1 MIQKVSGLFDRL
13 LLLCRELMKILI
25 CYRFEIFENA
35 RRRSRGIEILRDW
48 HLEFIY
54 IV

>member
-1 MIQKVSGLFDRL
+1 MIQKASGLFDRL
-13 LLLCRELMKILI
+13 LWLYPGLMRILI
-25 CYRFEIFENA
+25 CYQFGIFEIA
-35 RRRSRGIEILRDW
+35 RRRSRGIEILRGW